1 MIGIQYELD
10 LFVYGLRKKNIYSD
24 IQAIKLVLIRE
35 YIGSKYVDNID
46 SLFADEMELN
56 VIG

>member
-10 LFVYGLRKKNIYSD
+10 LFVYGLRKEHIYSY

-35 YIGSKYVDNID
+35 YIGSKYDNID